1 MATHSGAL
9 TWRIPMD
16 RGAWWATAHEVAESD
31 TPEQLNTQLLYNI
44 VMVFAKHQHQPQVYV
59 RLPHPKLPSTALS
72 ILSIW
77 VVPALGTLLQAL
89 NFQWSS
95 SLHMV
100 KYMF

>member
-59 RLPHPKLPSTALS
+59 RLPQPEPPSHLAPHPICQAKSMGGCLGF
-72 ILSIW
+72 IL
-77 VVPALGTLLQAL
+77 L
-89 NFQWSS
+89 
-95 SLHMV
+95 
-100 KYMF
+100 